1 MDQKRKGILTV
12 LSGFSGSGKGTVM
25 QELLQRHGER
35 YALSISATT
44 RAPRGQEEDG
54 REYFFKTRE
63 EFQKM
68 IANHELIEYALYVE
82 NYYGTPKAYVEE
94 RLEAGKDVILEI
106 EIQGARK
113 VKEMYPDALLIFV
126 TPKDAGTLKERL
138 LGRGTESE
146 EAALARLSRASWETE
161 GMEDYDYLVVNDVLL
176 DCVENVHSIIQNE
189 HKKMFRNQEFIDRIK
204 GELMAFRKENEA

>member
-1 MDQKRKGILTV
+1 
-12 LSGFSGSGKGTVM
+12 
-25 QELLQRHGER
+25 
-35 YALSISATT
+35 
-44 RAPRGQEEDG
+44 
-54 REYFFKTRE
+54 
-63 EFQKM
+63 M

>member
-1 MDQKRKGILTV
+1 
-12 LSGFSGSGKGTVM
+12 
-25 QELLQRHGER
+25 
-35 YALSISATT
+35 
-44 RAPRGQEEDG
+44 
-54 REYFFKTRE
+54 
-63 EFQKM
+63 
-68 IANHELIEYALYVE
+68 
-82 NYYGTPKAYVEE
+82 
-94 RLEAGKDVILEI
+94 
-106 EIQGARK
+106 
-113 VKEMYPDALLIFV
+113 MYPDALLIFV

>member
-1 MDQKRKGILTV
+1 
-12 LSGFSGSGKGTVM
+12 M

-63 EFQKM
+63 EFEKM